1 MKIKQIEKL
10 VWNSK
15 VLCTKTEIEREKKP
29 IPYVHP
35 WKKEDAET
43 NLTILR
49 KHAFNYQRPQH
60 VQVEGGRAPKTLAH
74 VMRTLTIFFYF

>member
-1 MKIKQIEKL
+1 M
-10 VWNSK
+10 
-15 VLCTKTEIEREKKP
+15 
-29 IPYVHP
+29 HP
-35 WKKEDAET
+35 WKREDAET